1 MTPDQRDAAMDRL
14 AQLDREIDGLHWAEI
29 DAELE
34 DESAE
39 AAEQR
44 RERWELQRE
53 RDTLLKTFPE
63 VKYWPAES

>member
-14 AQLDREIDGLHWAEI
+14 AQLDREIDGLYWAEI

-53 RDTLLKTFPE
+53 RDALLKTFPE